1 MSTATERQL
10 SSNISQSY
18 PAGSET
24 EAERAAAVAKAVGAF
39 EGLSD
44 KLAAETT
51 PLGEVGPADNG
62 APPRWW
68 IWVCPNTK
76 DEFRGRLHVAGYARE
91 RHALYTVC
99 DTCGK
104 TYLR

>member
-1 MSTATERQL
+1 M

-18 PAGSET
+18 PAGSESEEEREVAVEKAL
-24 EAERAAAVAKAVGAF
+24 EAFDGLRDKVAS
-39 EGLSD
+39 ESS
-44 KLAAETT
+44 
-51 PLGEVGPADNG
+51 PLGDVEPPENG

-68 IWVCPNTK
+68 IWVCPT
-76 DEFRGRLHVAGYARE
+76 DDFTGRLHVAGYARE

-99 DTCGK
+99 DTHGE

>member
-1 MSTATERQL
+1 V

-24 EAERAAAVAKAVGAF
+24 EPQRAAAIAKALAAN
-39 EGLSD
+39 EALKD
-44 KLAAETT
+44 TLAAETT
-51 PLGEVGPADNG
+51 PLGAVEPADHG
-62 APPRWW
+62 APARWW
-68 IWVCPNTK
+68 IWVCPNPK
-76 DEFRGRLHVAGYARE
+76 DEARGRLHVAGYARDK
-91 RHALYTVC
+91 HALFTVC